1 MKNLLEAEN
10 EAKLIVEEAM
20 NERNK
25 LMQDANVK
33 AAQEVNE
40 RRKKWEQKL
49 QDEAEKVSSQ
59 LNLSYILF
67 SYDKRGRKSTECK
80 REVPLSWKRSTS
92 STTTTKIRWLTSYW
106 SRLWKYS
113 LKYHA

>member
-1 MKNLLEAEN
+1 MEGSVKNLLEAEN

-40 RRKKWEQKL
+40 KRKKWEQKL
-49 QDEAEKVSSQ
+49 QDEAEKVSSHSEV
-59 LNLSYILF
+59 LIGVC
-67 SYDKRGRKSTECK
+67 SYDKKENKSRGCK
-80 REVPLSWKRSTS
+80 RETLSSSKKSTN
-92 STTTTKIRWLTSYW
+92 STTITKT
-106 SRLWKYS
+106 LW
-113 LKYHA
+113 

>member
-1 MKNLLEAEN
+1 MEGSVKNLLEAEN
-10 EAKLIVEEAM
+10 EAKLIVEEAQ

-49 QDEAEKVSSQ
+49 QDEAEKVSFDSEV
-59 LNLSYILF
+59 LTGVYSYGKKEKESKECRREMLS
-67 SYDKRGRKSTECK
+67 SSKKSTN
-80 REVPLSWKRSTS
+80 
-92 STTTTKIRWLTSYW
+92 STTITKT
-106 SRLWKYS
+106 LW
-113 LKYHA
+113 

>member
-1 MKNLLEAEN
+1 MEGSVKNLLEAEN
-10 EAKLIVEEAM
+10 EAKLIVEEAQ

-49 QDEAEKVSSQ
+49 QDEAEKVSFQSDV
-59 LNLSYILF
+59 LTRVCSYGKKEKESKECRREMLS
-67 SYDKRGRKSTECK
+67 SSKKSTN
-80 REVPLSWKRSTS
+80 
-92 STTTTKIRWLTSYW
+92 STTITKT
-106 SRLWKYS
+106 LW
-113 LKYHA
+113 

>member
-1 MKNLLEAEN
+1 MEGSVKNLLEAEN
-10 EAKLIVEEAM
+10 EAKLIVEEAQ

-49 QDEAEKVSSQ
+49 QDEAEKVSFDSDV
-59 LNLSYILF
+59 LTGYIATVR
-67 SYDKRGRKSTECK
+67 KRKSRKNVGEKCY
-80 REVPLSWKRSTS
+80 RARRNQPIVQQ
-92 STTTTKIRWLTSYW
+92 
-106 SRLWKYS
+106 
-113 LKYHA
+113 